1 MEATEWHAE
10 GEIDGEG
17 LRRAGNEA
25 YQAWEAAA
33 AVPDDPGEPPDK
45 VLYGSSRLWRH
56 RPYEDDPVARRH
68 LAPHRGIALFHA
80 AYAAA
85 MLAFSAT
92 ERVLAE
98 AQEAVWFGTAGGQRP
113 AVAAEVLAEADLLRD
128 LFGPLLFR
136 PVRIEPAWLT
146 WNSGTLRRLAE
157 AIYNERSLPEGHL
170 DTGKL
175 AVLADAFEDA
185 GCDNADLLN
194 HCRSEGPHVRGC
206 WVVDLLLGK
215 E

>member
-1 MEATEWHAE
+1 MTEAEWDTCA
-10 GEIDGEG
+10 DSRAMLDF
-17 LRRAGNEA
+17 LRASGRLTARKA
-25 YQAWEAAA
+25 RLF
-33 AVPDDPGEPPDK
+33 AV
-45 VLYGSSRLWRH
+45 
-56 RPYEDDPVARRH
+56 ACCRRH
-68 LAPHRGIALFHA
+68 WHLLTDERSRQAVLIAERYADWAATRRELRFA
-80 AYAAA
+80 FSCAADAYAYAA
-85 MLAFSAT
+85 S
-92 ERVLAE
+92 
-98 AQEAVWFGTAGGQRP
+98 GAGDARAAAGAANAARP
-113 AVAAEVLAEADLLRD
+113 EDDYYAAYVTPREDHPALLRD